1 MWFMRSLNSSIV
13 LDRPLMHKKLWVVAL
28 PSCFSLYFT
37 TLPNIMKHLIPATAQ
52 PSETIRNDASL
63 LIPGREEPIKN
74 ASLVAY
80 KNKIEFV
87 GEKNALPDH
96 FKDVMPTTV
105 LYLFACQ
112 DCGTATSTA
121 SAQISTP
128 WTTFPKPSPPSPAPA
143 ELAIWQQLSTQASPP
158 CEN

>member
-1 MWFMRSLNSSIV
+1 
-13 LDRPLMHKKLWVVAL
+13 
-28 PSCFSLYFT
+28 
-37 TLPNIMKHLIPATAQ
+37 MKHLIPATAQ

-96 FKDVMPTTV
+96 FKDVMPTTYSMDDISQT
-105 LYLFACQ
+105 LSAL
-112 DCGTATSTA
+112 A
-121 SAQISTP
+121 SARGARDMAATLNAGFTSVRELGGYGIS
-128 WTTFPKPSPPSPAPA
+128 
-143 ELAIWQQLSTQASPP
+143 LSRAVEEAWLPGP
-158 CEN
+158 